1 MPPSTELTSPLAEL
15 PDHGYVYRTSW
26 PVATYDMDTSQH
38 LRLDGVARYIQEV
51 GAENLTDAG
60 MADVHPHWIV
70 QRTVIDVIQPIAW
83 PAVISF
89 QRWCSGMSTR
99 WCTMRV
105 RLDGDDGGRIETEGF
120 WINMNKETQTPSR
133 ISDDF
138 FDRFATTTD
147 NHRLKWRPWLDT
159 HVESDTVTPFPLR
172 VTDIDHFRH
181 VNNTV
186 YWHAIHEVLA
196 SAPEFERAPYR
207 AVLEYRQ
214 PIQPQEAVELH
225 SAVRDDGLRI
235 WFVVAGEARACAL
248 VRPLA
253 GDAQR
258 G

>member
-1 MPPSTELTSPLAEL
+1 VPPNIDRTSPLVDL
-15 PDHGYVYRTSW
+15 PDRGYVYRTSW
-26 PVATYDMDTSQH
+26 PVATYDIDAESR

-60 MADVHPHWIV
+60 MADIHPHWIV
-70 QRTVIDVIQPIAW
+70 QRTVIDVIRPLEWPTGIA
-83 PAVISF
+83 F

-138 FDRFATTTD
+138 FDTFATTTD
-147 NHRLKWRPWLDT
+147 NHRLKWRPWLDI
-159 HVESDTVTPFPLR
+159 HVDADTVTPFPLR
-172 VTDIDHFRH
+172 VTDIDHFKH

-186 YWHAIHEVLA
+186 YWHAIHQILA
-196 SAPEFERAPYR
+196 AAPQFEQAPYR

-214 PIQPQEAVELH
+214 PIQPQEEIELH
-225 SAVRDDGLRI
+225 SAVRDGELRI

-253 GDAQR
+253 
-258 G
+258 